1 MINTIWDISNEDFI
15 EYVSSCNTYSDVL
28 RKCGYTNLGNSKT
41 IKKRIKLLNLSTKHF
56 VKYKIPKKEKT
67 PIEKIFIENS
77 TYNNNTDIKK
87 ILYSEF
93 KWEYKCKDCGIN
105 EYNNKPISLELDHIN
120 GNNTDNR
127 IDNLRLLC
135 PNCHSQTPTFRCKNI
150 TKDPDQI
157 CIDCD
162 NKIYKKNK
170 SGYCR
175 SCVGKY
181 RPSITKNKP
190 SLIILENDLKE
201 LKTYVAV
208 GKKYNVS
215 DNCIRKWI
223 RKYNKEIINE
233 INLDKLC
240 I

>member
-1 MINTIWDISNEDFI
+1 MNNTIWDISNEDFI
-15 EYVSSCNTYSDVL
+15 EYVSSSNTYSDIL
-28 RKCGYTNLGNSKT
+28 RKCGYTNLGNTKT
-41 IKKRIKLLNLSTKHF
+41 IKKRIKLLNLSTEHF
-56 VKYKIPKKEKT
+56 IKYKLPKKDKI
-67 PIEKIFIENS
+67 PIENIFIENS
-77 TYNNNTDIKK
+77 TYNNNTCIKK
-87 ILYSEF
+87 ILYDKF
-93 KWEYKCKDCGIN
+93 NWEYKCNDCGIN

-135 PNCHSQTPTFRCKNI
+135 PNCHSQTPTFRYKN
-150 TKDPDQI
+150 KPKVPDRI
-157 CIDCD
+157 CIDC
-162 NKIYKKNK
+162 NTKIYNKNK
-170 SGYCR
+170 SGYCKN
-175 SCVGKY
+175 CIGKY
-181 RPSITKNKP
+181 RLSITKNKP

-223 RKYNKEIINE
+223 RNYNKEIINN
-233 INLDKLC
+233 IDLDKLS